1 MLFESIFTF
10 SPPRLWPVIHP
21 VNVDFN
27 ALTDCAN
34 CIQSQTDTNCIDIQY
49 PSKVTQ
55 TFNARLHSTPLVH
68 STLHLLFLTFTTIL
82 VLLTSRTYVP
92 FFCYKTT
99 DGKQDDIP
107 LVLSWCHITCQ
118 PPQIWHPCTPHP
130 STRSTTTN
138 SCSSPCR
145 WAHRTQHIQI
155 WAE

>member
-1 MLFESIFTF
+1 M
-10 SPPRLWPVIHP
+10 
-21 VNVDFN
+21 NVDFN

-68 STLHLLFLTFTTIL
+68 STSHLLFLTFTTIL

-99 DGKQDDIP
+99 DVKQDDVHSFSQDVLQHVSRPKYGIHAHHILQREAP
-107 LVLSWCHITCQ
+107 L
-118 PPQIWHPCTPHP
+118 QIRARPHVDELTERNTFKYEQ
-130 STRSTTTN
+130 SN
-138 SCSSPCR
+138 
-145 WAHRTQHIQI
+145 
-155 WAE
+155 